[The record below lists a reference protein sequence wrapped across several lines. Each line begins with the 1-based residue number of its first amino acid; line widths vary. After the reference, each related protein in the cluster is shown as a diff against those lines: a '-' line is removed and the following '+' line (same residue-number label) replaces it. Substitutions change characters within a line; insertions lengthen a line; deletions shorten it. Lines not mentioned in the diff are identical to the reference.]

1 MSRHS
6 TDFRELEHR
15 VPAWVEAMEAAHVRT
30 LGGEPGRHS
39 DSARPSTVYAAL
51 SQALGDVSA
60 ESLRQDFHKYKL
72 GRAAK
77 GGRVPS
83 AAKVV
88 RLTEAACKLG
98 WFDSLATGSGAEPL
112 VAWCRRE
119 MERFDSVA
127 AERAARREA
136 TRRTRAVNDAE
147 RDIDAALSALPP
159 ESVKGA
165 ATEMLAVMVKRVK
178 HHLLRHEM
186 DRQSDGGYL
195 HGDVAQTNVDRS
207 IQEILAL
214 LEDQVRISMSP
225 DERRRTGLAAAAEVE
240 REMVELSL
248 PRNRK
253 VLEADALKLGIGRDQ
268 LKLILDCLHSGAGL
282 GQEDARR
289 REELLALYCGFRS
302 TSDWLKV
309 RSKSAPR

>member
-6 TDFRELEHR
+6 TDFRELEHQ
-15 VPAWVEAMEAAHVRT
+15 VSALVEAMEAGHVRVV
-30 LGGEPGRHS
+30 GGEPGRDAS
-39 DSARPSTVYAAL
+39 SPRPSTVYAVL

-98 WFDSLATGSGAEPL
+98 WFDPLATGSGAEPL
-112 VAWCRRE
+112 VSWCRRE
-119 MERFDSVA
+119 IKRFDSVA
-127 AERAARREA
+127 SERATKREA
-136 TRRTRAVNDAE
+136 TRRTRAVNGAE

-165 ATEMLAVMVKRVK
+165 ATVMLAVMFKRVK

-207 IQEILAL
+207 LQEILTK
-214 LEDQVRISMSP
+214 LEDEVRISMGP
-225 DERRRTGLAAAAEVE
+225 DERVRTGLAAAAEVE

-268 LKLILDCLHSGAGL
+268 LKRILDCLHTGAGL
-282 GQEDARR
+282 EQEDARR
-289 REELLALYCGFRS
+289 REELLAMYCGFRS

-309 RSKSAPR
+309 RLSAPR